1 MLIIVIRLSIIW
13 ILLLFVVRLM
23 GKRQIG
29 EMQMSEF
36 ITAFMLSELA
46 AMPVADTGI
55 PLLFSVVPILMLGAY
70 EILTSYITLRS
81 RTLQKLISGTP
92 TILIRMGV
100 IDQKAIKS
108 SRITLAELMGELRQ
122 KNISDPAD
130 VAYAILEENGKLS
143 VIPKKAAQPP
153 TAEDLSKKYKEN
165 GICHTLISDGEVSVT
180 GLSLSGRNLHDMEHM
195 LKMAGYKSIR
205 DIYLMTVDDA
215 GVCRVVA
222 REGKGRDEKR

>member
-1 MLIIVIRLSIIW
+1 MLIIVVRLSIVW
-13 ILLLFVVRLM
+13 ILLAFVVRLM

-46 AMPVADTGI
+46 ALPVADTGI

-70 EILTSYITLRS
+70 EILTSYITLHS

-92 TILIRMGV
+92 TVLIRMGE
-100 IDQKAIKS
+100 IDQKAVKS

-122 KNISDPAD
+122 KNIADPAD

-153 TAEDLSKKYKEN
+153 TADDLSKNLTEN

-180 GLSLSGRNLHDMEHM
+180 GLSLSGRNLHDIEHM
-195 LKMAGYKSIR
+195 LRSAGYHSIE

-215 GVCRVVA
+215 GVCRVVTK
-222 REGKGRDEKR
+222 EGGKKRK